1 MRTEL
6 VGLDEPIHHVLHR
19 NVTARPAH
27 GEGVDALLRYT
38 SVNSSLWLLSRSIR
52 RSSRFVYFLVGLFA
66 CFAP

>member
-27 GEGVDALLRYT
+27 GKGVDTLLRYA

-52 RSSRFVYFLVGLFA
+52 MSLLLSIVGLFA